1 MIGYLS
7 VLKIEDKHIGGMLV
21 VNDLGIPVE
30 FKYSE
35 PITPTKLQEIIY
47 GSSLEY
53 YLHTEI
59 IARGLIQKL
68 ENRPELILTQDSSLL
83 FDKNIVTI
91 TFLPQSIPEKR
102 ENNEAIVNLNNSS
115 IRITFQE
122 NTKFEDSLVEKIIDF
137 ASRIDIFE
145 PFNRVEKALGYI
157 CESQEKL

>member
-68 ENRPELILTQDSSLL
+68 ENRPELILTQDSSLCLTRTSSQLL
-83 FDKNIVTI
+83 FCLKV
-91 TFLPQSIPEKR
+91 FLKR
-102 ENNEAIVNLNNSS
+102 GK
-115 IRITFQE
+115 T
-122 NTKFEDSLVEKIIDF
+122 TK
-137 ASRIDIFE
+137 
-145 PFNRVEKALGYI
+145 
-157 CESQEKL
+157 Q